1 MRAGGETA
9 RRFPDIGRERMTEI
23 LFDGPPAARDLVI
36 LAHGAG
42 APMDSPFMAAFA
54 EGIGAAGIRVARF
67 EFPYMA
73 RRREDGKRR
82 PPDREPALIA
92 RWNAVADDLRR
103 TGAPRRRTFI
113 GGKSMGGRIAS
124 LIADEAE
131 AAGLICLGYPFHP
144 PGRPERAR
152 VDHLGPLR
160 TPALVVQGERDPLGS
175 REDVAGYALSSAI
188 RLRWLADGD
197 HGFRPRKASGRTEAQ
212 NWEEGIR
219 AVVDFVGQGF

>member
-1 MRAGGETA
+1 
-9 RRFPDIGRERMTEI
+9 MTGF
-23 LFDGPPAARDLVI
+23 LFDGPSDARAHVI
-36 LAHGAG
+36 LAHSAG

-54 EGIGAAGIRVARF
+54 GGIGAASIRVARF

-73 RRREDGKRR
+73 RRREDGRRR

-92 RWNAVADDLRR
+92 RWSAVVDDLCR
-103 TGAPRRRTFI
+103 TGSPRRRPFV

-131 AAGLICLGYPFHP
+131 VAGLICLGYPFHP

-152 VDHLGPLR
+152 VDHLRSLH
-160 TPALVVQGERDPLGS
+160 TPTLVVQGERDPLGT
-175 REDVAGYALSSAI
+175 REDVAGYALSPAI
-188 RLRWLADGD
+188 RLHWLADGD
-197 HGFRPRKASGRTEAQ
+197 HGFRPRKASGRTEAG

-219 AVVDFVGQGF
+219 AVVDFVDQGF